1 MNKAEFAEALA
12 AKAGVSKKE
21 GEDFLAAFVDVVTST
36 LKAGGEINITGFG
49 AFLAK
54 RRAARVGVNPQ
65 KPGEKINI
73 AAVTVPK
80 FKAGKSLKDALK

>member
-21 GEDFLAAFVDVVTST
+21 GEDFLTAFVDVVTST

-49 AFLAK
+49 AFSSK